1 MNTLTKVFVVV
12 QLVLALVL
20 SVLVVMFTYKQQ
32 DYRAQLV
39 AAQTAQIAQAASLTF
54 QESTNTALQNQLTAS
69 ENQAS
74 QQRATFADQF
84 AALQGQYNDVNA
96 KLTVAQSQ
104 NLQQSN
110 SITDLTS
117 TVHSLQDV
125 VTNQTNQLN
134 ETRPK
139 LQDYISQNA
148 DLNRQLTE
156 LTNDRDAAQKQ
167 IETLQESIAGLNQ
180 QLANS
185 QAGNPSSRGNPVAMP
200 GMASIVGTPT
210 SVLVNGSIENVAFYN
225 GRTYVST
232 SLGAKDGIVVGTRLT
247 IYRGQTYIGD
257 MIVQRVVTNESMGL
271 VTLQNPGETVR
282 SNDLVMSGPGM

>member
-1 MNTLTKVFVVV
+1 LNTLTKVFVVV

-54 QESTNTALQNQLTAS
+54 QESTNTAMQNQLTAS

-134 ETRPK
+134 QTRPK

-185 QAGNPSSRGNPVAMP
+185 QAGNPASRGNLVAMP

-247 IYRGQTYIGD
+247 IYRGQAYIGD